1 MPKGERFTGDKVLLM
16 QTVRPEGATRFD
28 PQGHRM
34 GPLGTL
40 AAQATL
46 FVAMLW
52 NFQVVGG
59 LFLPPTLGLLPL
71 LMALGTILLAP
82 KSVLMQLPVSISVLA
97 IIGICTASIAWS
109 IDTGPTS
116 LILRGWIPGV
126 VATAI
131 VAGLLPQREFMQT
144 MLWLV
149 RIAIVVTFM
158 ALLAVPETRVHLD
171 PDPNVPPYPGWH
183 GFFPHK
189 NIMTPFLCVGV
200 ATVMLFDE
208 NPTFKWGTLG
218 LIGVLMVG
226 STSATGLSAG
236 FLVAIGVAWL
246 RIYQNSQREDLRTST
261 VFFAASVLG
270 FLAAAIGVVAS
281 LATITSA
288 YGKDLTFS
296 GRTFI
301 WEASITA
308 IAERPI
314 LGHGV
319 GALFFF
325 EDVSRET
332 DRFWR
337 EVGFKNSHA
346 HNGPLDLMLQI
357 GVVGM
362 VIYAVLWFGVLRK
375 AWQSLSDKPELTV
388 WVISILS
395 AQLFI
400 ALSENVLLGG
410 FLGLLVA
417 MKVLLIKRESAL
429 FAAPVSE
436 MTRWV

>member
-1 MPKGERFTGDKVLLM
+1 
-16 QTVRPEGATRFD
+16 
-28 PQGHRM
+28 M

-40 AAQATL
+40 AAQLTL
-46 FVAMLW
+46 GLAMFW
-52 NFQVVGG
+52 NFQVIGG
-59 LFLPPTLGLLPL
+59 LFLPPTLGLMPL
-71 LMALGTILLAP
+71 LMAMGTILLAP
-82 KSVLMQLPVSISVLA
+82 RSVLMQLPVSISVLA

-126 VATAI
+126 VAVAI
-131 VAGLLPQREFMQT
+131 VAGLLPQKDFMQA
-144 MLWLV
+144 MLWV
-149 RIAIVVTFM
+149 IRIAIAVTVI
-158 ALLAVPETRVHLD
+158 ALVLRPETRVHLD
-171 PDPNVPPYPGWH
+171 PDPEVAPYPGWH

-200 ATVMLFDE
+200 ATVMIFDE
-208 NPTFKWGTLG
+208 NPTLKWGTLG
-218 LIGVLMVG
+218 MIGILMVG

-236 FLVAIGVAWL
+236 VLVAVGVAWL

-270 FLAAAIGVVAS
+270 FLSVAVGVVAS
-281 LATITSA
+281 LATITTA

-314 LGHGV
+314 LGHGI
-319 GALFFF
+319 GALFYF
-325 EDVSRET
+325 EEISTET

-357 GVVGM
+357 GVIGM
-362 VIYAVLWFGVLRK
+362 VIYAVLWFGVLRSG
-375 AWQSLSDKPELTV
+375 WQAIRPRPDLAV
-388 WVISILS
+388 WVISILV

-410 FLGLLVA
+410 FLGVLIA

-429 FAAPVSE
+429 FAPPPSE
-436 MTRWV
+436 ITRWI

>member
-1 MPKGERFTGDKVLLM
+1 M
-16 QTVRPEGATRFD
+16 QTARPEGATRFD

-46 FVAMLW
+46 GLAMFW
-52 NFQVVGG
+52 NFQVIGG

-71 LMALGTILLAP
+71 LMAIGTILLAP

-97 IIGICTASIAWS
+97 IVGICTASIAWS
-109 IDTGPTS
+109 IDTGPTA

-131 VAGLLPQREFMQT
+131 VAGLLPQKEFMHA
-144 MLWLV
+144 MLWVV
-149 RIAIVVTFM
+149 RIAIVVTVI
-158 ALLAVPETRVHLD
+158 ALAVDPTTRVHLD

-200 ATVMLFDE
+200 ATVMIFDE
-208 NPTFKWGTLG
+208 NPTLRWGTLG
-218 LIGVLMVG
+218 MIGVLMVG

-236 FLVAIGVAWL
+236 FLVAIGIAWL

-261 VFFAASVLG
+261 VFFAASALG
-270 FLAAAIGVVAS
+270 FLGVAVGAVAS
-281 LATITSA
+281 LATLTSA

-314 LGHGV
+314 LGHGI

-357 GVVGM
+357 GVIGM
-362 VIYAVLWFGVLRK
+362 VVYAVLWFGVLRTG
-375 AWQSLSDKPELTV
+375 WQSLGKKPDLAV
-388 WVISILS
+388 WVISIMF

-410 FLGLLVA
+410 FLGILVA

-429 FAAPVSE
+429 FAPPASE

>member
-1 MPKGERFTGDKVLLM
+1 M
-16 QTVRPEGATRFD
+16 QTVRPVGATRFD

-40 AAQATL
+40 AAQLTL
-46 FVAMLW
+46 GLAMFW
-52 NFQVVGG
+52 NFQVIGG
-59 LFLPPTLGLLPL
+59 LFLPPTLGLMPL
-71 LMALGTILLAP
+71 LMAMGTILLAP
-82 KSVLMQLPVSISVLA
+82 RSVLMQLPVSISVLA

-126 VATAI
+126 VAVAI
-131 VAGLLPQREFMQT
+131 VAGLLPQKDFMQA
-144 MLWLV
+144 MLWV
-149 RIAIVVTFM
+149 IRIAIAVTVI
-158 ALLAVPETRVHLD
+158 ALVLRPETRVHLD
-171 PDPNVPPYPGWH
+171 PDPEVAPYPGWH

-200 ATVMLFDE
+200 ATVMIFDE
-208 NPTFKWGTLG
+208 NPTLKWGTLG
-218 LIGVLMVG
+218 MIGILMVG

-236 FLVAIGVAWL
+236 VLVAVGVAWL

-270 FLAAAIGVVAS
+270 FLSVAVGVVAS
-281 LATITSA
+281 LATITTA

-314 LGHGV
+314 LGHGI
-319 GALFFF
+319 GALFYF
-325 EDVSRET
+325 EEISTET

-357 GVVGM
+357 GVIGM
-362 VIYAVLWFGVLRK
+362 VIYAVLWFGVLRSG
-375 AWQSLSDKPELTV
+375 WQAIRPRPDLAV
-388 WVISILS
+388 WVISILV

-410 FLGLLVA
+410 FLGVLIA

-429 FAAPVSE
+429 FAPPPSE
-436 MTRWV
+436 ITRWI